1 MLWCEITVIRYD
13 IHMLWYEMLLLCYAM
28 VCVAKVMLELTVED
42 YNFRK
47 ALTSCTRFVLS
58 FSQESEILRALTL
71 LIFKCSVRIVKTLP
85 GIKHECKFG
94 YSDVPVTFNDG
105 DHSFNHCFANSIP
118 SSPFVI

>member
-58 FSQESEILRALTL
+58 FSQESGILRA
-71 LIFKCSVRIVKTLP
+71 
-85 GIKHECKFG
+85 
-94 YSDVPVTFNDG
+94 
-105 DHSFNHCFANSIP
+105 
-118 SSPFVI
+118 